1 MKITLLV
8 VGKTTDTHIDSLI
21 QGRQNDVKI
30 KLTSKKYRVATSA
43 EFMNFLVRNEFNY
56 FINI

>member
-1 MKITLLV
+1 MLMEAVKANP
-8 VGKTTDTHIDSLI
+8 GKTTLQLMIVD
-21 QGRQNDVKI
+21 RQNDVKI